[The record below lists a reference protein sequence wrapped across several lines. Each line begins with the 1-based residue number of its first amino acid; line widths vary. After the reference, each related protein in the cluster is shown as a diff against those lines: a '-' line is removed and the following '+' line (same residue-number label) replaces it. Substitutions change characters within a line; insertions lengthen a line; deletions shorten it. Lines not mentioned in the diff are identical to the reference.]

1 MSRMKIIEKDKLLPD
16 QIMLPLNHNA
26 QKLTELPVQGLTNIM
41 TVSQ

>member
-1 MSRMKIIEKDKLLPD
+1 MRPVILL
-16 QIMLPLNHNA
+16 LPLNHNA